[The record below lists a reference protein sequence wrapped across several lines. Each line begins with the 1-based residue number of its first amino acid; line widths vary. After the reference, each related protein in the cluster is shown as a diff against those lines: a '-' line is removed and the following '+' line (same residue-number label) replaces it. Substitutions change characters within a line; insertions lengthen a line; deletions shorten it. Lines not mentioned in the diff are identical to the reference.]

1 MCFNLFLS
9 KVVTSVRSGL
19 SDISRERLRG
29 HVHLQK
35 QRGERKEREERRA
48 GEKKSLWYLVLHKMK
63 LEVTDNTEIAQ
74 EQNKLTQGEH
84 HEIRD
89 RNATNQQNNK
99 TLQQYNSPQR
109 QKGAKTAEAEKVL
122 VWSLYTEK
130 GSDFRNHEVRRG
142 PAYCACVI
150 PPVLQTCCVYQ
161 WLHLW
166 RQSLS
171 SEFENVGPAGPEA
184 GRYHGSDCPGESC
197 IFETVSGTD

>member
-35 QRGERKEREERRA
+35 QRGERTERRA

-84 HEIRD
+84 REIRD
-89 RNATNQQNNK
+89 RNATNRQNNK

-109 QKGAKTAEAEKVL
+109 QTGAKTAEAETVL
-122 VWSLYTEK
+122 VRSYIPRK
-130 GSDFRNHEVRRG
+130 EV
-142 PAYCACVI
+142 
-150 PPVLQTCCVYQ
+150 
-161 WLHLW
+161 
-166 RQSLS
+166 
-171 SEFENVGPAGPEA
+171 
-184 GRYHGSDCPGESC
+184 
-197 IFETVSGTD
+197 IFAITR